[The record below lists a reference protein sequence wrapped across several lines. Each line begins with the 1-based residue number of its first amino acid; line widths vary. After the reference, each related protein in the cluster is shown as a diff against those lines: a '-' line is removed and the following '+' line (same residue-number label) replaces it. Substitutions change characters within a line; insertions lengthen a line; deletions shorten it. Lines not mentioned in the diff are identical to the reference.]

1 MEFSLTAADRCDACG
16 SQAFVLAKGL
26 SGELL
31 FCRHHYL
38 KSQDQIKAWAFEI
51 LDETEKINEK
61 ASSSA

>member
-1 MEFSLTAADRCDACG
+1 MEFTLTAADRCDACG
-16 SQAFVLAKGL
+16 AQAFVLAKGI
-26 SGELL
+26 SGELM

-51 LDETEKINEK
+51 LDESEKINEK

>member
-1 MEFSLTAADRCDACG
+1 MEFTLTAADRCDACG
-16 SQAFVLAKGL
+16 SQAFVLAKGIA
-26 SGELL
+26 GELL